1 MSGALPT
8 AHHGRQLELQLE
20 NYEGPLDAL
29 LELARAQKVDL
40 LEISVAQLAAQYL
53 AFVQQAQRQHF
64 NLAADYLVMAAW
76 LTLLKSRLLLPP
88 ENVEE
93 EASAEADAEALRRRL
108 WHVQKIREAAQA
120 LMARPQLGRD
130 FFVPGRARG
139 ERVQLHHAPRATLR
153 DLLAAYAQVLA
164 RRSPSGFRRPPEK
177 LVSVAAARR
186 YLKTQLP
193 QLKNWTRLQDFWLD
207 AAPPAAAMRWQM
219 ALSGGYA
226 AALESAHEAE
236 LELRQARLDAPLFM
250 RRRARRRARVS

>member
-1 MSGALPT
+1 MSGAHP
-8 AHHGRQLELQLE
+8 AAQHGRQLELQLE

-88 ENVEE
+88 ENAAE
-93 EASAEADAEALRRRL
+93 EASAQDDAEALRRRL
-108 WHVQKIREAAQA
+108 WHLERIRTAAQA

-130 FFVPGRARG
+130 FFAPARARG

-164 RRSPSGFRRPPEK
+164 RRRQKRWRRPPEK
-177 LVSVAAARR
+177 LVSVAGARR
-186 YLKTQLP
+186 YLKTHLP
-193 QLKNWTRLQDFWLD
+193 QLKNWTRLQDFWLGT
-207 AAPPAAAMRWQM
+207 ARPAPDMRWQM

-226 AALESAHEAE
+226 AALESAHAAE

-250 RRRARRRARVS
+250 RRRARRARVS